1 MLPQWAIQIA
11 AYTRRDIA
19 KSIKACEFDS
29 MYYDTDSNKIMN
41 YEKHKDWFDKF
52 NEERRELNL
61 RCNTFDYD
69 KKYFERIGGFELEYI
84 GTRFKVLGAK
94 RYLVEHDGEIQ
105 VTVAGMVKGSL
116 EKYCEKNNLDIWEM
130 FTDDLR
136 LPAGDSEKKTTVYY
150 DHAFTDELTDYEDNT
165 QTVEEG
171 SCVAIIDRPI
181 TMSMEEDFINRIEQ
195 LSHERERMI
204 HKGFL

>member
-1 MLPQWAIQIA
+1 MH
-11 AYTRRDIA
+11 YENH
-19 KSIKACEFDS
+19 KS
-29 MYYDTDSNKIMN
+29 
-41 YEKHKDWFDKF
+41 WFDEF
-52 NEERRELNL
+52 NEERKALNHKM
-61 RCNTFDYD
+61 NVYDFD
-69 KKYFERIGGFELEYI
+69 KKYFERLGCFELEYT

-94 RYLVEHDGEIQ
+94 RYLVEHDGEVQ

-116 EKYCEKNNLDIWEM
+116 EKYCKKNNLDIWEM

-150 DHAFTDELTDYEDNT
+150 DHDFTDTLTDYEGNT
-165 QTVEEG
+165 ETVHEG
-171 SCVAIIDRPI
+171 SCVAIIDIPF